1 MFVFVWTQLEVNHI
15 RGRVYKSAAWSS
27 TVCIQIWSRAPPL
40 SACQVVL
47 LEGRLS
53 DSDLTVE
60 ELRGRLAEALSDAR
74 LKGEELQR

>member
-1 MFVFVWTQLEVNHI
+1 MVGFGMDGH
-15 RGRVYKSAAWSS
+15 
-27 TVCIQIWSRAPPL
+27 IWSRAPPL